1 MKTFQDGDPL
11 FGAMMNAI
19 ANLWPN
25 GTAVLSGNAPTGSG
39 SARQVTVAAGSVV
52 IGGTVRPVSQQTKT
66 LDAAAF
72 DRYDLL
78 SVNSS
83 GTVVVTKGTEE
94 RRVPALPANSVPIA
108 ICLIEVG
115 QTTLPADRIHDARLL
130 ASQVVAAALMCS
142 GAAAVGGSLTVGGSL
157 AVGGNATF
165 SAALW
170 AQYGQLLAPPSQDAI
185 FRIYQDNS
193 TKCVYSSPGNIV
205 KSVTVPSKYIVPG
218 SVYVKFNH
226 SGVGVSR
233 IYVNGIVSIT
243 SSGVLNDIKGGDV
256 IGVNTG
262 GDNENQGCNSL
273 FEIYAI
279 EAPASVGVAW

>member
-11 FGAMMNAI
+11 FGVMMNAI

-25 GTAVLSGNAPTGSG
+25 GTAVLSGCTPTGSG
-39 SARQVTVAAGSVV
+39 AARQVTVAAGSVV
-52 IGGTVRPVSQQTKT
+52 INGTVRSVSQQTKT

-72 DRYDLL
+72 DRYDLI

-83 GTVVVTKGTEE
+83 GAVIVTKGTEE
-94 RRVPALPANSVPIA
+94 RRVPALPANSAPVA
-108 ICLIEVG
+108 VCLIEAG
-115 QTTLPADRIHDARLL
+115 QTTLPTDRIHDARLL

-142 GAAAVGGSLTVGGSL
+142 GGVAVGGPL

-170 AQYGQLLAPPSQDAI
+170 AQYGQLLAPPSQGAI

-193 TKCVYSSPGNIV
+193 TKCVLPSPGYIV

-226 SGVGVSR
+226 SGKGASR
-233 IYVNGIVSIT
+233 IYVNGIDSLT

-256 IGVNTG
+256 IGVYTQGN
-262 GDNENQGCNSL
+262 NEFEGCNSL

-279 EAPASVGVAW
+279 EIPVSTGVAW